1 MDTNP
6 DQDLFRIRIGR
17 PWMPVRFWI
26 RQDTDPTGST
36 TQQFFFVVIVKNLSL
51 QLDSD
56 SDQ

>member
-6 DQDLFRIRIGR
+6 DQDLLRIRIAR

-36 TQQFFFVVIVKNLSL
+36 TQKFFFVLVVKNLSL

-56 SDQ
+56 